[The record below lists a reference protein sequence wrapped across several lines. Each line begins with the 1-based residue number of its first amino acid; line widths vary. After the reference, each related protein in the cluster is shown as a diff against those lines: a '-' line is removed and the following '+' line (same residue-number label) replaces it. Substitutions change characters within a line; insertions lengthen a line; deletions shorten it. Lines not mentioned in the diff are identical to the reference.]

1 MEASVIQRIII
12 FLVFE
17 QNVSSL
23 TIHTEDVVAN
33 LQEDNSVVLNCTYHK
48 DAKEDIAKRSIG
60 WQKQINGGFED
71 IALFSPP
78 GKQEPFI
85 VKEKHPWYNNR
96 TILIA
101 PNTSMAAVMIIKDP
115 VCSDEG
121 IYRCWIEYYT
131 DSSVIT
137 KTSQTIV
144 GFVAKKPEEFSMSS
158 NELEENKSISLTCN
172 ADVGSPQGYVQIL
185 KIPEYSNTPE
195 VIYTSN
201 TTNIRTENCT
211 EYINVTTTHTV
222 TREDNGAVFLCSS
235 QNGLTQGLGPN
246 RESSKITVIYGP
258 GIPAVTMKP
267 SKSVYCAGD
276 SLTIEC
282 SADSKPSPVFTWS
295 FLFENKSEEQIELP
309 HHKSSMT
316 FKSLHPT
323 DSGTYTCTATNTA
336 RTKYS
341 NTISV
346 SVLVRISNKMSIS
359 CDHCG
364 HTKICQHI
372 NGRNEWV
379 FNIWIFIAFV
389 FIITTAIFAVTSV
402 ILIILRRIP
411 QKSTETNDKLNIESR
426 SHPYNDTSE
435 EDNGGVYSSP
445 TDLNRIHK
453 ASLED
458 THVAYSTIRDE
469 IRMQENVLLLPNYN
483 EPVGYTT
490 TEDVVQ
496 YAAVQK
502 KSTKDN
508 QVSNDNVYDSAWI

>member
-1 MEASVIQRIII
+1 MIWKRVIQRIII

-23 TIHTEDVVAN
+23 TMHTEDVVTI
-33 LQEDNSVVLNCTYHK
+33 LQEDNSIILNCTYDK
-48 DAKEDIAKRSIG
+48 NSKEDIAKRNIR

-121 IYRCWIEYYT
+121 IYQCRIKYYS
-131 DSSVIT
+131 DSSVKT
-137 KTSQTIV
+137 KTTITIV
-144 GFVAKKPEEFSMSS
+144 GFAAKKPEEFSMSS
-158 NELEENKSISLTCN
+158 NELEENQSISLTCH

-185 KIPEYSNTPE
+185 KIPQYPNTPE

-211 EYINVTTTHTV
+211 EYINVTTTYTV
-222 TREDNGAVFLCSS
+222 TREDNGAMFLCSS
-235 QNGLTQGLGPN
+235 QNGLTPGLGPN
-246 RESSKITVIYGP
+246 RELSKITVIYGP
-258 GIPAVTMKP
+258 GIPAVTIKL
-267 SKSVYCAGD
+267 SKSVNYVGD

-282 SADSKPSPVFTWS
+282 SADSNPPPVFTWS

-309 HHKSSMT
+309 HHKSSLT

-341 NTISV
+341 NTNSV
-346 SVLVRISNKMSIS
+346 SVLVRISKEMSIS

-364 HTKICQHI
+364 NTKICQHN
-372 NGRNEWV
+372 NGRNECV

-389 FIITTAIFAVTSV
+389 FIITSVIFAV
-402 ILIILRRIP
+402 IFIILRRIP
-411 QKSTETNDKLNIESR
+411 QKSTETNDKLNIERR
-426 SHPYNDTSE
+426 SHPYNDTSQ

-445 TDLNRIHK
+445 TDLNRMHK

-458 THVAYSTIRDE
+458 TNVAYSTTKDE
-469 IRMQENVLLLPNYN
+469 IRMQKNVLLLPDKN
-483 EPVGYTT
+483 EP
-490 TEDVVQ
+490 DVH
-496 YAAVQK
+496 
-502 KSTKDN
+502 N
-508 QVSNDNVYDSAWI
+508 N

>member
-1 MEASVIQRIII
+1 MEASIIQRIII

-23 TIHTEDVVAN
+23 TTQTEDVFAL
-33 LQEDNSVVLNCTYHK
+33 LQEDNRIILNCTYK
-48 DAKEDIAKRSIG
+48 NDSGEKISDRSIR
-60 WQKQINGGFED
+60 WQKQIKDEFED
-71 IALFSPP
+71 IAVFSPP

-85 VKEKHPWYNNR
+85 VKEKQPSYNNR

-121 IYRCWIEYYT
+121 IYQCWIEYYS
-131 DSSVIT
+131 DSSVQR

-158 NELEENKSISLTCN
+158 NELEENQSISLTCH
-172 ADVGSPQGYVQIL
+172 ADVGSPQGYVQIF

-211 EYINVTTTHTV
+211 EYINVTTTYTV
-222 TREDNGAVFLCSS
+222 TREDNGAVFRCSS

-246 RESSKITVIYGP
+246 KESSNITVIYGP
-258 GIPAVTMKP
+258 GMPAVTMKP
-267 SKSVYCAGD
+267 SKSVYSVGD
-276 SLTIEC
+276 SLTIQC
-282 SADSKPSPVFTWS
+282 SADSNPPPVFTWS

-309 HHKSSMT
+309 HHKASLT
-316 FKSLHPT
+316 LSLHPT

-341 NTISV
+341 NTNSV
-346 SVLVRISNKMSIS
+346 SVLVRISKKMSIS

-364 HTKICQHI
+364 LTKICQHN
-372 NGRNEWV
+372 NGRNECF

-389 FIITTAIFAVTSV
+389 FIITSAIFAVTSV

-411 QKSTETNDKLNIESR
+411 QNSTETNDMLNIESR
-426 SHPYNDTSE
+426 SHPYNDTSQ

-458 THVAYSTIRDE
+458 TNVAYSTTRDE
-469 IRMQENVLLLPNYN
+469 IRMQENVLLLPHNN
-483 EPVGYTT
+483 EPDGYTT
-490 TEDVVQ
+490 TEDVVP